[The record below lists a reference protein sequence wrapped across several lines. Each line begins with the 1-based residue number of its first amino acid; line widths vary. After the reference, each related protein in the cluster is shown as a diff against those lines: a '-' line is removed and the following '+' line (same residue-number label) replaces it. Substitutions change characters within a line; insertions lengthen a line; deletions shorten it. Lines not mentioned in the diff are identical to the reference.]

1 MPAPSSNNGPE
12 KPPSLLQTVAS
23 VAAAFFGV
31 QSDKNRARDFKQG
44 RAGIFIAVG
53 LAMTAAFI
61 LAVWLAVKI
70 TLRNAGVN

>member
-1 MPAPSSNNGPE
+1 MSDPSPAGGPE
-12 KPPSLLQTVAS
+12 KPPSLMQTIAS

-53 LAMTAAFI
+53 LVMTLLFI
-61 LAVWLAVKI
+61 LTVWLAVRI
-70 TLRNAGVN
+70 TLRNAGMN